1 MAWYLDAISRAELLT
16 AEEELKL
23 ARSFQNLV
31 QLQQK
36 MSGLEERLGRKP
48 SAREMSEEFGVPF
61 SELQDQLHAGVAARE
76 KLLISNLRLVVS
88 IAKRFL
94 SSGMSLEDLIQ
105 AGNMGLIRAAER
117 FEPERKYR
125 FTTYATYWIKQGI
138 HRCIRE
144 ESLTIRLPSYLH
156 DFIVRMR
163 QTRRRLS
170 TELGRAATDEEL
182 AQALDVSLAR
192 VTQINELPSTTSL
205 DVDYDS
211 EFRRGSRRRVLSDLL
226 AAPNEDSEAHVEV
239 SLLRAQLEQVLKS
252 TLTPQQRDV
261 LRLRYGLDD
270 GVAKTM
276 RDVGAIAGLQP
287 FTVRQLEKT
296 ALARLRRQKV
306 QEQLKEFIPVDV

>member
-1 MAWYLDAISRAELLT
+1 MECTRRSVRLREEPRVVRGSERERKRA
-16 AEEELKL
+16 
-23 ARSFQNLV
+23 
-31 QLQQK
+31 
-36 MSGLEERLGRKP
+36 
-48 SAREMSEEFGVPF
+48 SA
-61 SELQDQLHAGVAARE
+61 
-76 KLLISNLRLVVS
+76 
-88 IAKRFL
+88 
-94 SSGMSLEDLIQ
+94 Q
-105 AGNMGLIRAAER
+105 ATAAEQCLR
-117 FEPERKYR
+117 PPP
-125 FTTYATYWIKQGI
+125 
-138 HRCIRE
+138 
-144 ESLTIRLPSYLH
+144 SLTRARRAMR
-156 DFIVRMR
+156 DARCAIV
-163 QTRRRLS
+163 
-170 TELGRAATDEEL
+170 
-182 AQALDVSLAR
+182 AQ